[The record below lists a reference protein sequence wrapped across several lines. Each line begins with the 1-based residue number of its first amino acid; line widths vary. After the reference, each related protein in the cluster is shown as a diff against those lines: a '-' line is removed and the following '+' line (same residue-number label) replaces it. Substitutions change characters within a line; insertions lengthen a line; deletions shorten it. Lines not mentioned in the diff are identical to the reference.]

1 MQYRKDTQ
9 NKNARVLKTS
19 KEKVITLLKYAGFD
33 NKKIKIYQK
42 TRGKLLI
49 SSLEIK
55 TPMSEISLFRNTCF
69 SNEKILHKLQK

>member
-1 MQYRKDTQ
+1 MQG
-9 NKNARVLKTS
+9 L
-19 KEKVITLLKYAGFD
+19 II
-33 NKKIKIYQK
+33 KKIKIYQK